1 MIRFLEWVIELISG
15 IRIALSPSFIGC
27 AIGGIVYIK
36 FPTFLG
42 LVIAYTIGLAGIITG
57 ILWAIR
63 IHKTQGTSWFMSRIN
78 ASPDLDQLDS
88 PGKNEKEKKSGET
101 TDKSEPD

>member
-1 MIRFLEWVIELISG
+1 MIRFLEWMIELISG
-15 IRIALSPSFIGC
+15 IRIALSPSIIGC
-27 AIGGIVYIK
+27 AIGGVVYFR

-42 LVIAYTIGLAGIITG
+42 LVIAVTIGFAGIITG

-88 PGKNEKEKKSGET
+88 TGKNEKEDEVRKT